1 MRKMS
6 MAVLGILLVSAPL
19 LAHHGAAALDTGK
32 EVTLK
37 GTVTEWIWSNPHC
50 FLQFDAKDDTGKVRN
65 WAVETQNP
73 TAMTQRGWSRTS
85 FTAGDEVTVILEPV
99 MALEVSPDAL
109 QALGSLS
116 DIVTAIHHD
125 RPQRPALAQSVPLI
139 RANSMWAATVDGVN
153 IDGRGQ
159 IVVILDSGVE
169 KDQPVRG
176 QGGPARPVDS
186 AAALA
191 ALVAKT
197 ERLEREMR
205 DYEDLLRRRGMT
217 PSIWPVSGKLE
228 SGMGGRRNPFGGRG
242 FEYHEGQD
250 IDAVYGTPV
259 MVAASG
265 TVTIAGRERG
275 YGNVI
280 YVDHGA
286 GLSTRYGHLSQI
298 DVKIGQTV
306 TRGQTIG
313 LVGSTG
319 RSTGPHL
326 HYEVRIN
333 NQPVDPRQY
342 LPGAER

>member
-1 MRKMS
+1 MIRDDRFYAFIVARTSKS
-6 MAVLGILLVSAPL
+6 R
-19 LAHHGAAALDTGK
+19 AHIRRICVHKRWLKAAA
-32 EVTLK
+32 V
-37 GTVTEWIWSNPHC
+37 V
-50 FLQFDAKDDTGKVRN
+50 FLAVMAGLSYGFYGLTQQAEHLRIERENRKLRAENDKQKQELQRLNNRVD
-65 WAVETQNP
+65 AVEDT
-73 TAMTQRGWSRTS
+73 SRK
-85 FTAGDEVTVILEPV
+85 
-99 MALEVSPDAL
+99 
-109 QALGSLS
+109 
-116 DIVTAIHHD
+116 
-125 RPQRPALAQSVPLI
+125 LAEI
-139 RANSMWAATVDGVN
+139 
-153 IDGRGQ
+153 
-159 IVVILDSGVE
+159 SGVE

-250 IDAVYGTPV
+250 IDASYGTPV

-298 DVKIGQTV
+298 DVKIGQSV

>member
-1 MRKMS
+1 MIRDDRFYAFIVARTS
-6 MAVLGILLVSAPL
+6 RSR
-19 LAHHGAAALDTGK
+19 AHIRRICVHKRWLKAAA
-32 EVTLK
+32 V
-37 GTVTEWIWSNPHC
+37 V
-50 FLQFDAKDDTGKVRN
+50 FLAVMAGLSYGFYGLTQQAEHLRIEREN
-65 WAVETQNP
+65 WKLRAENDKQKQELQRLNNRVDAVEDT
-73 TAMTQRGWSRTS
+73 SRK
-85 FTAGDEVTVILEPV
+85 
-99 MALEVSPDAL
+99 
-109 QALGSLS
+109 
-116 DIVTAIHHD
+116 
-125 RPQRPALAQSVPLI
+125 LAEI
-139 RANSMWAATVDGVN
+139 
-153 IDGRGQ
+153 
-159 IVVILDSGVE
+159 SGVE

-250 IDAVYGTPV
+250 IDAAYGTPV

-265 TVTIAGRERG
+265 TVTIAGRQRG

>member
-1 MRKMS
+1 MIRDDRFYAFIVARTS
-6 MAVLGILLVSAPL
+6 RSR
-19 LAHHGAAALDTGK
+19 AHIRRICFHKRWLKAAAVVFVAVMAGLSYGFYGLTQQAEHLRIARENQKLRAENDK
-32 EVTLK
+32 QKQE
-37 GTVTEWIWSNPHC
+37 
-50 FLQFDAKDDTGKVRN
+50 LQKLNNRVD
-65 WAVETQNP
+65 AVEDT
-73 TAMTQRGWSRTS
+73 SRK
-85 FTAGDEVTVILEPV
+85 
-99 MALEVSPDAL
+99 
-109 QALGSLS
+109 
-116 DIVTAIHHD
+116 
-125 RPQRPALAQSVPLI
+125 LAEI
-139 RANSMWAATVDGVN
+139 
-153 IDGRGQ
+153 
-159 IVVILDSGVE
+159 SGVE
-169 KDQPVRG
+169 KDAQPVRG

-191 ALVAKT
+191 ALVVKT
-197 ERLEREMR
+197 ARLEREMR

-217 PSIWPVSGKLE
+217 PSIWPVSGRLE

-250 IDAVYGTPV
+250 IDAAYGTPV
-259 MVAASG
+259 MVAAGG
-265 TVTIAGRERG
+265 TITIAGRQRG

-286 GLSTRYGHLSQI
+286 GLSTRYGHLSEI

-342 LPGAER
+342 LPGAEK